1 MIYFANPKS
10 EYLYLKNQIDRKIRN
25 VLNSNSYILG
35 NEVKKFEKNFSKY
48 LGIKYSLGVS
58 NGTDALIL
66 ALRAIDIK
74 RGDEVIT
81 TSHTAFATIAA
92 IREVGAIPVFIDIK
106 EDDFTIDTKYL
117 KKKITKKTKAIIV
130 VHIYGNP
137 ADILTVQKIAK
148 KKKLTLIEDC
158 AQAHGAEY
166 DKKKV
171 GTFGDFSCFSF
182 YPTKNLST
190 FGDAGM
196 VSTNNYK
203 LFKRL
208 ELSREYGWIKKNFS
222 VKDGYNKRLD
232 ELHAAILNIKL
243 SYLEKFN
250 NKRILIAKKF
260 LNSIKSKKIILP
272 KMSKL
277 KKHVFHLFVI
287 RVKNNERPKFLNYL
301 KKNGI
306 IAGIHYPIPNHK
318 QKPYKIFHKSKLP
331 ITDKISKEIV
341 SLPNFPLLSN
351 KEVNKII
358 NIVNRY

>member
-208 ELSREYGWIKKNFS
+208 ELSREYGWIKK
-222 VKDGYNKRLD
+222 
-232 ELHAAILNIKL
+232 
-243 SYLEKFN
+243 KF
-250 NKRILIAKKF
+250 
-260 LNSIKSKKIILP
+260 
-272 KMSKL
+272 
-277 KKHVFHLFVI
+277 
-287 RVKNNERPKFLNYL
+287 
-301 KKNGI
+301 
-306 IAGIHYPIPNHK
+306 
-318 QKPYKIFHKSKLP
+318 
-331 ITDKISKEIV
+331 
-341 SLPNFPLLSN
+341 
-351 KEVNKII
+351 
-358 NIVNRY
+358 